1 MIQFALMLILL
12 LIFFNF
18 KITLI
23 AGVVVYFMYFA

>member
-1 MIQFALMLILL
+1 MLILL

>member
-23 AGVVVYFMYFA
+23 AGALVYFMYFA